1 MCYILQERKDLSM
14 NRLLVVVDYQND
26 FVDGALG
33 FKGADLIA
41 PAIARLI
48 KEFRANQDEVV
59 FTYDTHDEDY
69 LNTVEG
75 KNLPVVHCIKGS
87 DGWQLYPL
95 INSLLGDSKVF
106 YKPGFG
112 SKELGDY
119 IAKSNFEEI
128 YLVGLVSDICVFSNA
143 IVAKA
148 SASPY
153 TKIKIVREATS
164 SFDLDMQ
171 EKAFDVLKHL
181 HIEII

>member
-1 MCYILQERKDLSM
+1 M

-33 FKGADLIA
+33 FKGAELISHN
-41 PAIARLI
+41 IAELI
-48 KEFRANQDEVV
+48 KEFRNKGDGVV

-75 KNLPVVHCIKGS
+75 KNLPVPHCFKGS
-87 DGWQLYPL
+87 DGWQLYPE
-95 INSLLGDSKVF
+95 INALLGDSKVF

-119 IAKSNFEEI
+119 IARNKYDEI

-153 TKIKIVREATS
+153 TKIKVVRNATS
-164 SFDLDMQ
+164 SFDLEMQ
-171 EKAFDVLKHL
+171 EKSFDVLKHL

>member
-1 MCYILQERKDLSM
+1 M

-33 FKGADLIA
+33 FKGAELISHN
-41 PAIARLI
+41 IAELI
-48 KEFRANQDEVV
+48 KEFRNKGDEVV

-75 KNLPVVHCIKGS
+75 KNLPVPHCFKGS
-87 DGWQLYPL
+87 DGWQLYPE
-95 INSLLGDSKVF
+95 INALLGDSKVF

-119 IAKSNFEEI
+119 IAGKNYDEI

-153 TKIKIVREATS
+153 TKIKVVRNATS
-164 SFDLDMQ
+164 SFDLEMQ
-171 EKAFDVLKHL
+171 EKSFDVLKHL